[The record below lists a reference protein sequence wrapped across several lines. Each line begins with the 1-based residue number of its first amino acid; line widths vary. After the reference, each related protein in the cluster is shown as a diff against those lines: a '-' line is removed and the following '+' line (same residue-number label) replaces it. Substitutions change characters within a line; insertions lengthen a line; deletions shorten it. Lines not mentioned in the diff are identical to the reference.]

1 MIEGLI
7 VLWLMGIYVILLR
20 LNIKIDKLHKNDL
33 EYTRE
38 DLEKAI
44 KYGQYARLMDNA
56 SLTYVTQEEFI
67 KSLKK

>member
-33 EYTRE
+33 QYTKE

-44 KYGQYARLMDNA
+44 KYGQDSQKMDNGI
-56 SLTYVTQEEFI
+56 LPYVTQKEFI
-67 KSLKK
+67 KSLK